1 MYVILSF
8 LVAAL
13 EKKKNTDDINF
24 NTVLNPIFQNIIFPI
39 CHQFKTLSMGFE
51 FVKFLKPSMY
61 FTLMVRLTLN

>member
-39 CHQFKTLSMGFE
+39 YHQFKTLSMGFE
-51 FVKFLKPSMY
+51 FFKFLKPSMY